1 MKCPVLRSLPRPT
14 ISLDSDLRE
23 YRTGGSRCP
32 EEEIPNPGP
41 RHVIGHAPHMA
52 VIARPRH
59 PQQLD
64 GGFDSQTCLDPRRF
78 HCGPGWL
85 HIFDSFLKKRISTA
99 CSPITVCNSS
109 IFRSSASC
117 WLRCRPAATFSN
129 VRARPSRPRRTVPSI
144 GAATRRT
151 PCGFEQSVRSTLLPG
166 ASPEQ
171 LCSASRRSSDSVSA
185 WSPRPAVMNP
195 IHSSRTTWME
205 GPPR

>member
-99 CSPITVCNSS
+99 CSPITVCNPS

-117 WLRCRPAATFSN
+117 WLRAGQRLRSRMPERGLHALEEPFPPSVQQRVGHLVGSSNLCDRLFSPEHLQN
-129 VRARPSRPRRTVPSI
+129 NCVALLGGP
-144 GAATRRT
+144 ATRSRH
-151 PCGFEQSVRSTLLPG
+151 GLLVR
-166 ASPEQ
+166 Q
-171 LCSASRRSSDSVSA
+171 
-185 WSPRPAVMNP
+185 
-195 IHSSRTTWME
+195 
-205 GPPR
+205 